1 MQRREFI
8 TLLGGAAATWPLAA
22 HAQQPAK
29 LPTIGLLYNGTQRS
43 SVPRVAALRQ
53 GLKETG
59 YVEGDNVA
67 FEYRWSEGQE
77 DRLPAMA
84 ADLINRKV
92 AVIFANSINAALAAK
107 AATATIPIVFLSAGD
122 PVEDGLV
129 TSFNRPGGNAT
140 GIRLFNA
147 DIVAKRLQLLHDLV
161 PAASSVGF
169 LVRPSNP
176 TSTLQ
181 KKSVQAAAATI
192 GLRVLVLEVDGEQGF
207 DQAFANLAAQKADA
221 LLVGTDPYFV
231 IFREGLVRR
240 AARDRLPAMY
250 DFSVFAVSGGL
261 ISYGTDLDDAH
272 RLMGIYAGRILK
284 GEKPSE
290 LPVMQP
296 TKFEL
301 VINVGTAKTL
311 GLTVP
316 PTLLAQADEVVE

>member
-1 MQRREFI
+1 VR
-8 TLLGGAAATWPLAA
+8 
-22 HAQQPAK
+22 AQSK
-29 LPTIGLLYNGTQRS
+29 LPVIGLLYNGSQS
-43 SVPRVAALRQ
+43 SLSRVAALRQ

-84 ADLINRKV
+84 AELIERKV
-92 AVIFANSINAALAAK
+92 AVLFANSINAAQAAK

-161 PAASSVGF
+161 PVASSVGF
-169 LVRPSNP
+169 LVKPSNP
-176 TSTLQ
+176 TASLQ
-181 KKSVQAAAATI
+181 KKSVQAAAAAI
-192 GLRVLVLEVDGEQGF
+192 GLRVLVLEANEEQGF
-207 DQAFANLAAQKADA
+207 DQAFAALAAQKVDA
-221 LLVGTDPYFV
+221 LLVGTDTYFV
-231 IFREGLVRR
+231 TFREGLIRR
-240 AARDRLPAMY
+240 AARDQLPTLY
-250 DFSVFAVSGGL
+250 DFSAFAASGSL
-261 ISYGTDLDDAH
+261 ISYGTNLEDAH

-290 LPVMQP
+290 LPVMEP

-316 PTLLAQADEVVE
+316 PTLPAQADEVIE

>member
-1 MQRREFI
+1 M
-8 TLLGGAAATWPLAA
+8 GGAAAWPLAA
-22 HAQQPAK
+22 WAQSK
-29 LPTIGLLYNGTQRS
+29 LPVIGLLYNGSQQS
-43 SVPRVAALRQ
+43 SPSRVAALRQ

-84 ADLINRKV
+84 AELIDRKV
-92 AVIFANSINAALAAK
+92 AVIFANSINAGLAAK

-147 DIVAKRLQLLHDLV
+147 DIVAKRLQLLHDLL

-181 KKSVQAAAATI
+181 KKSVQSAAATI
-192 GLRVLVLEVDGEQGF
+192 GLRVLVLEVDGEQDY
-207 DQAFANLAAQKADA
+207 DQAFANLAEQKADA
-221 LLVGTDPYFV
+221 LLVGTDASFV
-231 IFREGLVRR
+231 TFREGLVRR

-250 DFSVFAVSGGL
+250 DFSVFAGSGGL
-261 ISYGTDLDDAH
+261 ISYGTDLDDAN
-272 RLMGIYAGRILK
+272 RLMGIYAGPILK

-301 VINVGTAKTL
+301 VINVGTARTL

-316 PTLLAQADEVVE
+316 PTLLAQADQVIE

>member
-1 MQRREFI
+1 M
-8 TLLGGAAATWPLAA
+8 GGAAAWPLAA
-22 HAQQPAK
+22 WAQSK
-29 LPTIGLLYNGTQRS
+29 LPVIGVLYNGLRQSARS
-43 SVPRVAALRQ
+43 RVPALRQ

-77 DRLPAMA
+77 DRLPALV
-84 ADLINRKV
+84 ADLIDRKV
-92 AVIFANSINAALAAK
+92 AVIVANSINAALAAK
-107 AATATIPIVFLSAGD
+107 AATATVPIVFLSAGD

-176 TSTLQ
+176 SSTLQ
-181 KKSVQAAAATI
+181 KKSVQSAAATM
-192 GLRVLVLEVDGEQGF
+192 GLLVLGLEVDEEQGF
-207 DQAFANLAAQKADA
+207 DQVFANLAAQKADA
-221 LLVGTDPYFV
+221 LLVGTDAYFV
-231 IFREGLVRR
+231 TFREGLVRR
-240 AARDRLPAMY
+240 AARHRLPAMY
-250 DFSVFAVSGGL
+250 DFSVFAASGGL

-301 VINVGTAKTL
+301 VINVGAAKML

-316 PTLLAQADEVVE
+316 PTLLAQADEVID

>member
-1 MQRREFI
+1 MQRRVFI
-8 TLLGGAAATWPLAA
+8 GLVGGAVAWPIASR
-22 HAQQPAK
+22 AQSK
-29 LPTIGLLYNGTQRS
+29 LPVIGLLYSGTKQSAPSRI
-43 SVPRVAALRQ
+43 AALRQ
-53 GLKETG
+53 GLKEAG

-67 FEYRWSEGQE
+67 FEYRWTEGQE
-77 DRLPAMA
+77 DRLRVMVAE
-84 ADLINRKV
+84 LIDRKV
-92 AVIFANSINAALAAK
+92 AVIYANSIYAALAAK
-107 AATATIPIVFLSAGD
+107 AATQTIPIVFLSAGD

-147 DIVAKRLQLLHDLV
+147 DIVAKRLQILHDLL
-161 PAASSVGF
+161 PGASSVGF
-169 LVRPSNP
+169 LVRSSNP
-176 TSTLQ
+176 TSSLQ
-181 KKSVQAAAATI
+181 KTSVQSAAATI
-192 GLRVLVLEVDGEQGF
+192 GLRVVVLEADEEQGF
-207 DQAFANLAAQKADA
+207 DQVFANLAAQKVDA
-221 LLVGTDPYFV
+221 LLVGTDSYFV
-231 IFREGLVRR
+231 TFREGLIRR

-250 DFSVFAVSGGL
+250 DFSIFAASGGL
-261 ISYGTDLDDAH
+261 ISYGTSLDDAN

-316 PTLLAQADEVVE
+316 PTILAQADEVVE

>member
-8 TLLGGAAATWPLAA
+8 GLLGGAVAWPVGAR
-22 HAQQPAK
+22 AQSK
-29 LPTIGLLYNGTQRS
+29 LPVIGLLYHGTQQS
-43 SVPRVAALRQ
+43 APSRVAALRQ

-67 FEYRWSEGQE
+67 FEYRWSEGHE
-77 DRLPAMA
+77 DRLPAMV
-84 ADLINRKV
+84 ADLIDRKV
-92 AVIFANSINAALAAK
+92 AVIYANSINAAQAAK
-107 AATATIPIVFLSAGD
+107 AATGTIPIVFLSAGD

-161 PAASSVGF
+161 PAASSIGF

-176 TSTLQ
+176 TSPLQ
-181 KKSVQAAAATI
+181 KKSVQAAAAAI
-192 GLRVLVLEVDGEQGF
+192 GLRVLVLEANEEQGF
-207 DQAFANLAAQKADA
+207 DQAFATLAAQKVDA
-221 LLVGTDPYFV
+221 LLVGTDSYFV
-231 IFREGLVRR
+231 TFREGLIRR
-240 AARDRLPAMY
+240 AARDRLPVLY

-261 ISYGTDLDDAH
+261 ISYGTNLDDAN

-301 VINVGTAKTL
+301 VINVGTAKAL

-316 PTLLAQADEVVE
+316 PMLLAQADEVVE